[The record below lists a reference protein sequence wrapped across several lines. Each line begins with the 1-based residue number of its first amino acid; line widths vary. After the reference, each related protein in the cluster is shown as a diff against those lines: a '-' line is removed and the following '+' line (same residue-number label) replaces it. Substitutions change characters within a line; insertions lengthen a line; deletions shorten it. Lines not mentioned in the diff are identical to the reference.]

1 MARQRD
7 QTARRQQLLDAAVQV
22 INNRGP
28 ADVQM
33 KDVARAANMATGSIY
48 YYYDNVDELLRH
60 VHEMAYDRYYTA
72 REAAIA
78 GITDARRKLALMV
91 DLGLPRPP
99 DEPLLLALYQVGVA
113 KARDPQHAEMITRL
127 CGEQRRLYQRVLDDG
142 VAAGDF
148 HPLLSTHHIAENL
161 IALEDGYGLGLC
173 TGKQDYT
180 YEFARGLIMAA
191 AGQWTQCPDLSLPGQ
206 SS

>member
-7 QTARRQQLLDAAVQV
+7 QAARRQQLLDAAVKV
-22 INNRGP
+22 INDRGP

-72 REAAIA
+72 RETAIA
-78 GITDARRKLALMV
+78 GIDSAPLKLVTMI
-91 DLGLPRPP
+91 DLGLPRPE

-113 KARDPQHAEMITRL
+113 KARDPQHADMITRL
-127 CGEQRRLYQRVLDDG
+127 CGEQRRLYQQVLDAG
-142 VAAGDF
+142 VATGDF
-148 HPLLSTHHIAENL
+148 RPVLDTYRIAENL

-173 TGKQDYT
+173 TGKHDYT
-180 YEFARGLIMAA
+180 YDYARGLIMEAA
-191 AGQWTQCPDLSLPGQ
+191 SQWTRCPELARAPR
-206 SS
+206 

>member
-1 MARQRD
+1 MPRQRD
-7 QTARRQQLLDAAVQV
+7 QTAKRRQLLDAAVQV
-22 INNRGP
+22 INDRGP

-60 VHEMAYDRYYTA
+60 VHELAYDRYYTA

-78 GITDARRKLALMV
+78 EVEGAPRRLVTMV
-91 DLGLPRPP
+91 DLGLPRPE

-113 KARDPQHAEMITRL
+113 KARDPQHADMITRL
-127 CGEQRRLYQRVLDDG
+127 CGEQRRLYQRVLDEG

-148 HPLLSTHHIAENL
+148 RPVLDTYHIAENL
-161 IALEDGYGLGLC
+161 IALEDGYGLGIC

-180 YEFARGLIMAA
+180 YDYARSLIMEAA
-191 AGQWTQCPDLSLPGQ
+191 SQWTQCEELVSTSP
-206 SS
+206 